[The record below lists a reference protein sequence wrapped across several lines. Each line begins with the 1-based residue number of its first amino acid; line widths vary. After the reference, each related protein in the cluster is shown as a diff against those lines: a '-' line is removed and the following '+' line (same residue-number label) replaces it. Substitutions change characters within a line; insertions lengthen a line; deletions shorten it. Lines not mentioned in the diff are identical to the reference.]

1 MPLRIALLYGLCC
14 CTVHLSAQPAG
25 NRNDT
30 IDLIFSR
37 HHFSLQLQG
46 GLSQKAGINRYTDA
60 YQTGSHTQLYFETG
74 LQRQLNISRR
84 FSLQFGA
91 AAAFIIR
98 NFEFRIPGQAFNPP
112 FDDEV
117 FDNKGTSRS
126 LSVVLRLP
134 LLAEYRFFHR
144 PDAYWAPQAGISLVY
159 AFLNEEE
166 HIYNI
171 LLNNGQQV
179 RYLYMLLAPNND
191 RKPFLNYHAGLS
203 HNRILRNH
211 NILSFRLLAG
221 LSFTRFVKGNYF
233 FTIPGQPD
241 VSGAY
246 SVKGSYLSIGAHYTF
261 TGLRTLLK
269 KERERRKF

>member
-1 MPLRIALLYGLCC
+1 M
-14 CTVHLSAQPAG
+14 HLSAQPPVYP
-25 NRNDT
+25 NDT

-46 GLSQKAGINRYTDA
+46 GISQPAALNRFTDV
-60 YQTGSHTQLYFETG
+60 YQIGSRPQLYFESG
-74 LQRQLNISRR
+74 LQRDLNISRR
-84 FSLQFGA
+84 FSVHFGA

-98 NFEFRIPGQAFNPP
+98 NFEYRIPGQAFNPP

-117 FDNKGTSRS
+117 FDNKGPSRS

-134 LLAEYRFFHR
+134 LLASYRFYHR
-144 PDAYWAPQAGISLVY
+144 PGAYWAPQAGISLVY

-171 LLNNGQQV
+171 RLNNGQQE
-179 RYLYMLLAPNND
+179 RYLYMLLAPNNN

-211 NILSFRLLAG
+211 NILSLRLLAG
-221 LSFTRFVKGNYF
+221 LSFTRFVKGNYS
-233 FTIPGQPD
+233 FTISGQPD
-241 VSGAY
+241 VNGEY
-246 SVKGSYLSIGAHYTF
+246 SVKGSYLSLGALYTF
-261 TGLRTLLK
+261 TGLRSMLK
-269 KERERRKF
+269 KERERKKS